1 MGGGV
6 HGPVLLFFFF
16 LVKRECSG
24 QLVRTLIN
32 PTGPEINDNINLQ
45 WPNMSN
51 HKTRTCDSV
60 LVLLSEDLKLYH

>member
-32 PTGPEINDNINLQ
+32 PTGPEINDNINL
-45 WPNMSN
+45 
-51 HKTRTCDSV
+51 
-60 LVLLSEDLKLYH
+60 